1 MFPSPKAWVISYILS
16 GNLEQNKCQTV
27 PWNIEEDY
35 KKFEYTT
42 VLIRSHQSE
51 DRQDDGHKEKTTV
64 LIRSHQSE
72 DRQDDGRKEKDR
84 MTNND

>member
-1 MFPSPKAWVISYILS
+1 MFPSPKAHISGWVISYILS
-16 GNLEQNKCQTV
+16 GNLSQKKCQTV
-27 PWNIEEDY
+27 PWNVEEDY

-51 DRQDDGHKEKTTV
+51 DRQDDG
-64 LIRSHQSE
+64 
-72 DRQDDGRKEKDR
+72 RKENDR

>member
-1 MFPSPKAWVISYILS
+1 MFPSPKAHISGWVISYILF

-51 DRQDDGHKEKTTV
+51 DRQDDGHKEK
-64 LIRSHQSE
+64 
-72 DRQDDGRKEKDR
+72 DR